1 MKLHGVKAGR
11 ITYNGIEYVQTDE
24 QATEKPVRAI
34 MRPGTKRTEL
44 LDKLI
49 KTMSE
54 RGKEARGEK
63 SHDQD

>member
-1 MKLHGVKAGR
+1 MREIKS
-11 ITYNGIEYVQTDE
+11 IPI
-24 QATEKPVRAI
+24 RAI
-34 MRPGTKRTEL
+34 MRPGAKRTEL